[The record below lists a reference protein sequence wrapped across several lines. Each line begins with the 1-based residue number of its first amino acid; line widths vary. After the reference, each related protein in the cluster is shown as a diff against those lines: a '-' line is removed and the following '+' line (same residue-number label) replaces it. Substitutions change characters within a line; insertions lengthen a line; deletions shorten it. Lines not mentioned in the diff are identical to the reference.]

1 MGTRTITIEYPDELL
16 QEMDERRLAALAHE
30 AFVVKLYE
38 QGLIGSGKGAKML
51 DISRRDFLDL
61 VGTYNVSIFDENIDF
76 DEELRR
82 ARAAER
88 G

>member
-1 MGTRTITIEYPDELL
+1 MTIEYPSELL
-16 QEMDERRLAALAHE
+16 QETDERRLAAPARE

-76 DEELRR
+76 DEDLRR
-82 ARAAER
+82 AGAAQR